1 MSDEELRKLLKPN
14 PSNEEIIQLVQQKF
28 ASSNDCAVE
37 IIKELDS
44 YDDRNYWMKVV
55 GTEFL
60 VKVHNGVESKDAC
73 SAMEHDRQD
82 SVIHFQ
88 YAIMKALGDNGIAAS
103 CPVFPRDQT
112 GSEDS
117 QKKMLAVDLPV
128 VSELHS
134 PCTLIVS
141 VYSWV
146 QGTTMASLQV
156 LPIECL
162 ADAGLFLGQVHHQLD
177 KLSSADLPAAKR
189 YHQWDGKNTSDLKGF
204 LHCIEN
210 DARRKMIQS
219 ILDAFD
225 KDLIKSGVSDKL
237 RKGINHGDFND
248 ANILMDDKFNVTG
261 VIDFGDSIE
270 RYVVIFMGLF
280 FLLFLLSGF
289 SLLCL
294 LDVCLCSFGG
304 VLIKLESLAVQM
316 SSPD

>member
-14 PSNEEIIQLVQQKF
+14 PSNEEIIQLVKQKF
-28 ASSNDCAVE
+28 APSSDCSSVE

-44 YDDRNYWMKVV
+44 YDDRNYWMKIA
-55 GTEFL
+55 GEEFL
-60 VKVHNGVESKDAC
+60 VKVHNGVESKDAYA
-73 SAMEHDRQD
+73 AMEHDQQD

-103 CPVFPRDQT
+103 CPIFPKDQI
-112 GSEDS
+112 GNNNDN

-128 VSELHS
+128 VSASHS

-141 VYSWV
+141 VYTWV
-146 QGTTMASLQV
+146 PGTTMASLQV

-162 ADAGLFLGQVHHQLD
+162 ADAGRFLGQVHHQLGK
-177 KLSSADLPAAKR
+177 KLSSKDLPAAKR

-210 DARRKMIQS
+210 DARRTMIQS

-225 KDLIKSGVSDKL
+225 KDLIQSGVADKL

-248 ANILMDDKFNVTG
+248 ANILMNDKFKVTG

-270 RYVVIFMGLF
+270 RYVAKSMKNFHKKNVYIVVFAAGCLP
-280 FLLFLLSGF
+280 LLSWRCAYQTRVPG
-289 SLLCL
+289 CAN
-294 LDVCLCSFGG
+294 V
-304 VLIKLESLAVQM
+304 VA
-316 SSPD
+316 